1 MKKED
6 ICYVIATC
14 RRAES
19 SIFAS
24 FIGKCMTAKM
34 YDPLEYFNCLI
45 CNQYNIDIS
54 W

>member
-24 FIGKCMTAKM
+24 FVGKCMNEKM
-34 YDPLEYFNCLI
+34 TECIKLLKIALQIHTDSLNE
-45 CNQYNIDIS
+45 D
-54 W
+54 